1 MKSKQITDLCK
12 KEMEMED
19 MLSSSEDMSEESKI
33 TDRNNGTDINECN
46 LPFQIGLG
54 GVIIK
59 GNGEPLELTTS
70 AKWDSNYDDTNSLV
84 SLVFNDRKIQG
95 FLSLHTIIL
104 RILTQ
109 TIQLIEM

>member
-1 MKSKQITDLCK
+1 MEKLIKKMRKSRRKMKSKQITELSK

-33 TDRNNGTDINECN
+33 TDKNNGTGINECN

-84 SLVFNDRKIQG
+84 SLVLMIGKFRV
-95 FLSLHTIIL
+95 S
-104 RILTQ
+104 
-109 TIQLIEM
+109 